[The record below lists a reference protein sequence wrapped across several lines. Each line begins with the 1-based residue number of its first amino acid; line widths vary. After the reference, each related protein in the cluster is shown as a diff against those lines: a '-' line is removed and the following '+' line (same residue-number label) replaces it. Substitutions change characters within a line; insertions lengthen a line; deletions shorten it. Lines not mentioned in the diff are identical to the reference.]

1 VISIYQ
7 IGAWILN
14 SDDMFMVTLID
25 VLKFIHFVQEKSI
38 IGILEIP
45 GVLSKLFM
53 KLEDERFNEIILILL
68 NILTSTGKDWIGLKL

>member
-25 VLKFIHFVQEKSI
+25 VLKFIHFVQEKPI

-68 NILTSTGKDWIGLKL
+68 NILTSTGKDWIGLKI